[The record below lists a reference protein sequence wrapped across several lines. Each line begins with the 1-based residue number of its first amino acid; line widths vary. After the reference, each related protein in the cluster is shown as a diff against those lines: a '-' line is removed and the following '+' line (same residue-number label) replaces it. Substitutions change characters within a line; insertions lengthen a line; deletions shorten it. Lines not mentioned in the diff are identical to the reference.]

1 MFRFR
6 LGASATRVMSHL
18 YEETGTGRP
27 VHRARATGGAGRGLC
42 QCCPAPILGNCEDA
56 HVFVCVKPR
65 NRQQVPG
72 RRGGPDPELTPQDV
86 LHVDSH
92 LCKQAKGWTDHHTRR
107 EAAGAQGPGCQGAG
121 EGARRRLPQRRRWG
135 PGAGVVLAAPGSQA
149 VAAVAPGS
157 EVAGHGGLAKRQGG
171 APRLP
176 RSWHLGWYWS
186 SPHRPAPARW
196 ACPLRS
202 TF

>member
-1 MFRFR
+1 MCF
-6 LGASATRVMSHL
+6 
-18 YEETGTGRP
+18 
-27 VHRARATGGAGRGLC
+27 
-42 QCCPAPILGNCEDA
+42 
-56 HVFVCVKPR
+56 CVKPR
-65 NRQQVPG
+65 NLPQVPG
-72 RRGGPDPELTPQDV
+72 RRGGPDPGLTPQDV

-157 EVAGHGGLAKRQGG
+157 EVAGHAGLAKRQGTLT
-171 APRLP
+171 LP
-176 RSWHLGWYWS
+176 EFS
-186 SPHRPAPARW
+186 
-196 ACPLRS
+196 RS
-202 TF
+202 TPSQELALRLALEQPTQAGPSTLGMPSAQHFLRKYTQQPCCIRRSRQRVSLQSPGLRTLPGVPGPPALS